1 MSWKFTVSATTCFV
15 VLELWVYLS
24 SLADPGQPASLKE
37 WEWVLSLGLLGASC
51 LAFIH
56 ILWQARRRWSL
67 VSFMLLCAVVL
78 LSAMLPLTSRP
89 HSPYKVDVLKS
100 SRRLVLHHD
109 GVQIGAWQIA
119 LNGSKGDKQVVGDG
133 KTPEG
138 VFVIV
143 DKAPSQF
150 HKWLGLNY
158 PNLEDAW
165 RGRRE
170 GKITWLEFWRLR
182 VENLNGR
189 YPYANS
195 SLGGAIGIHGGGNRA
210 DWTLGCIALNNSDVD
225 FLYDRLP
232 LGTVVEIF
240 P

>member
-1 MSWKFTVSATTCFV
+1 MSLRSFVVAATGFTV
-15 VLELWVYLS
+15 LEVWVYLS
-24 SLADPGQPASLKE
+24 SFADPNQTSLLKR
-37 WEWVLSLGLLGASC
+37 WEWSLSLGLLAVSGIA
-51 LAFIH
+51 LIH
-56 ILWQARRRWSL
+56 ILWQAQRRRSL
-67 VSFMLLCAVVL
+67 LGLLVACGLVFF
-78 LSAMLPLTSRP
+78 SALMPFAPLPQSSYR
-89 HSPYKVDVLKS
+89 VEVFKS
-100 SRRLVLHHD
+100 NRRLILYD
-109 GVQIGAWQIA
+109 GGSQVGTWQIA
-119 LNGSKGDKQVVGDG
+119 LNGARGDKQVMGDG

-138 VFVIV
+138 SFVIV
-143 DKAPSQF
+143 DRAPSQF

-189 YPYANS
+189 IPYSNS
-195 SLGGAIGIHGGGNRA
+195 SLGGAIGIHGGGNRP